1 MSAQTQW
8 QTPGEGHEL
17 EAGAFGPTPS
27 VTGSLQE
34 IGGRPTTYWNDAIRR
49 IRHNKLAVAGLWIIS
64 FLLVVAVIGPMLS
77 PYSYEQQDLNNTY
90 QSPTLQH
97 PFGTDQLGR
106 DQLTR
111 VMYGSRISLA
121 VGIVCAALNFII
133 GVTYGGIAA
142 YFGGK
147 VDEIMMRIVDIL
159 YGIPTLIIVILLTVL
174 FKDKGV
180 NPLVN
185 VFIAIGLT
193 YWLPMARIVR
203 GEILS
208 LKEREFALAAKT
220 IGAPNSRILF
230 RHLIPNAMGAI
241 IVTVTLEIPSA
252 IFTEAFLSYIGLGVS
267 APVASWGSL
276 ASDGTEAIRSFPYLV
291 VFPALAISLT
301 MFAFNFLGDGLRDAL
316 DPRLRQ

>member
-1 MSAQTQW
+1 MAAQTAW
-8 QTPGEGHEL
+8 HFKEGVAPDAGSFVPAPKDSEEL
-17 EAGAFGPTPS
+17 QQIT
-27 VTGSLQE
+27 
-34 IGGRPTTYWNDAIRR
+34 GRPTTYWSDAIRR
-49 IRHNKLAVAGLWIIS
+49 IRRNKLALVGFWIIIAL
-64 FLLVVAVIGPMLS
+64 FVVAIVGPMVS
-77 PYSYEQQDLNNTY
+77 PYSYEDQDLENTF
-90 QSPTLQH
+90 QSPTLRH

-106 DQLTR
+106 DQMTR

-121 VGIVCAALNFII
+121 VGLVCAALNFLI
-133 GVTYGGIAA
+133 GVTYGGISA
-142 YFGGK
+142 YFGGR
-147 VDEIMMRIVDIL
+147 VDDIMMRIVDIL

-174 FKDKGV
+174 FKDRGV
-180 NPLVN
+180 SPLVN

-220 IGAPNSRILF
+220 IGAPNNRILF
-230 RHLIPNAMGAI
+230 RHLIPNAMGPI
-241 IVTVTLEIPSA
+241 IVTVTLEIPAA

-267 APVASWGSL
+267 APVASWGVL

-291 VFPALAISLT
+291 LFPALAISLT